1 MRSRG
6 HDPITTYYCPM
17 NWITDVSSLE
27 EQYESVYNDFADA
40 IGGYCGF
47 QRLEDGSKVFIMTL
61 WDIFC
66 KDSDGNVEIIAPEVI
81 YPEDFW
87 RTSMRLMRGTSA
99 RWNCPI

>member
-47 QRLEDGSKVFIMTL
+47 QRLEEGSKAFIMTL

-66 KDSDGNVEIIAPEVI
+66 KDSDGNVGIIVPEVI
-81 YPEDFW
+81 YPEDGGQAE
-87 RTSMRLMRGTSA
+87 RGVSENEVA
-99 RWNCPI
+99 